1 MLRVLVSGA
10 LYNIV
15 NIVAQIVL
23 GLVVFREMLLHFGE
37 ADFGT
42 WSLLFAILAHV
53 KLFEFGL
60 GSIISK
66 LIPILKNGDSRNVSY
81 FSTAFVAT
89 ALIFTVFLAALIV
102 VALIGGQETLQF
114 QGTEAFTLVLFLIG
128 CNFLFLY
135 LTGAFHAYLTGNFR
149 VGRLNSVRLFI
160 NILRSVLIIGFLQ
173 FNSSV
178 VVVAFI
184 FALTSLLELLLLFLI
199 SVKSG
204 FFEDLDLSTCSLSS
218 FNYVAERGY
227 KLFFLS
233 VNDYVRQNALVI
245 FCGFILGVIAIVP
258 LRIAGR
264 LMEIYIQI
272 SVSLNYILTPYF
284 SSIAIGDNDSI
295 NKKFLISINCATTLS
310 SLIFL
315 NILFIG
321 DWFLTLWLG
330 DIPQYTSE
338 VIKIVAIGFFIET
351 MQGPCISLLISKDKN
366 KTIMRLCI
374 LEVLLIILII
384 FPLVKIFGIIGAA
397 YATVFSLGLTRGG
410 VQPIIVSNI
419 LKIRLL
425 TYYANLIV
433 PTVFIALIMSLL
445 KLVAMSL
452 TFTNEDFTSISFIVL
467 QAVVVIGAVF
477 YLRSKIFEKKLQL
490 KVNLN

>member
-1 MLRVLVSGA
+1 MLKVLVSGA

-15 NIVAQIVL
+15 NIVAQVLL

-66 LIPILKNGDSRNVSY
+66 LVPILKNGDSKNVSY
-81 FSTAFVAT
+81 FSTAIVAM
-89 ALIFTVFLAALIV
+89 ALIFSAFLAVLIA

-114 QGTEAFTLVLFLIG
+114 QGTEAFTLVLFLMG

-135 LTGAFHAYLTGNFR
+135 LTGAFHAYLTGSFK

-178 VVVAFI
+178 VIVAYI
-184 FALTSLLELLLLFLI
+184 FALTSLLELLLLFFI

-204 FFEDLDLSTCSLSS
+204 FFDDLDLSTCSISS
-218 FNYVAERGY
+218 FSYVAERGY

-245 FCGFILGVIAIVP
+245 VCGFILGVIAIVP

-264 LMEIYIQI
+264 LMEIYVQI

-284 SSIAIGDNDSI
+284 SSIAIGDNDSV
-295 NKKFLISINCATTLS
+295 NKKFLISLNCATTLS
-310 SLIFL
+310 ALIFL
-315 NILFIG
+315 NIVFIG
-321 DWFLTLWLG
+321 DWFLALWLG
-330 DIPQYTSE
+330 DVPQFTPE
-338 VIKIVAIGFFIET
+338 IVNLIAVGFCIMT
-351 MQGPCISLLISKDKN
+351 VQGPCTSFLISKDKN
-366 KTIMRLCI
+366 KTIMLLCI
-374 LEVLLIILII
+374 LEIVTLGSIIYP
-384 FPLVKIFGIIGAA
+384 FVTFFGIMGAA
-397 YATVFSLGLTRGG
+397 YSMAISLGLTRGIL
-410 VQPIIVSNI
+410 QPIIIGRV
-419 LKIRLL
+419 LKISLWTYCINLL
-425 TYYANLIV
+425 VPMLILTLVLGILYVGATNLG
-433 PTVFIALIMSLL
+433 
-445 KLVAMSL
+445 
-452 TFTNEDFTSISFIVL
+452 FTNESFIVIFFAIM
-467 QAVVVIGAVF
+467 QVVVAIAAAL
-477 YLRSKIFEKKLQL
+477 YLKSKIIKQQS
-490 KVNLN
+490 